1 MAYFNN
7 QHFFNFFN
15 YWIWTCDSDVVNVKE
30 VLDEVTICR
39 HRMCNLSRK
48 PSSYSQR
55 KLFVSEAYKKLKRV
69 MFTKWCHM
77 KCVLSFFSV
86 CFLTLIML
94 YKLTLIVI
102 AITHSRNFQNRIGYK
117 QIEHNIWVFIESDHI
132 LYVRAIWKILCSI

>member
-102 AITHSRNFQNRIGYK
+102 AVTHSRNFQKRIVDINRL
-117 QIEHNIWVFIESDHI
+117 NIIFGFILNQTIS
-132 LYVRAIWKILCSI
+132 YT

>member
-1 MAYFNN
+1 MTNNKTFPLLMAYSNN
-7 QHFFNFFN
+7 QHFFNFFI

-102 AITHSRNFQNRIGYK
+102 AITHSRNFQNRI
-117 QIEHNIWVFIESDHI
+117 INRLNIIFEFLLNQTIS
-132 LYVRAIWKILCSI
+132 YT